1 MRHLFKVDSL
11 DQQGDKNT
19 DISFDNGRL
28 TNKSMLDVDRTNIV
42 HSNLIKNVTRRDVWE
57 VGLIVEVEVWLSHDD
72 NTVHPRVIE

>member
-42 HSNLIKNVTRRDVWE
+42 HSNLIKNVTRRDVLMGSWPN
-57 VGLIVEVEVWLSHDD
+57 S
-72 NTVHPRVIE
+72 